1 MTENISE
8 SKKISPNN
16 ENKTN
21 GIKTISLLKLIPKF
35 KKQKKKVN
43 KQLLG
48 TKRKLFKKI
57 SKKEKAKLNILSI
70 NHQENFSIN
79 KIPNSKKNL
88 NQNENY
94 FKISIIYIAA
104 IVFIVI
110 VSKNGSIVIKIIA
123 LCVSVILTAK
133 KC

>member
-8 SKKISPNN
+8 SKKISLNN
-16 ENKTN
+16 ENQTN

-48 TKRKLFKKI
+48 TKRKLSKKI

-79 KIPNSKKNL
+79 KIPN
-88 NQNENY
+88 
-94 FKISIIYIAA
+94 
-104 IVFIVI
+104 
-110 VSKNGSIVIKIIA
+110 
-123 LCVSVILTAK
+123 
-133 KC
+133 